1 MWSNSWRASRR
12 PDLEAL
18 SFGLA
23 IAAVSAVSIV
33 FLVAPTL
40 ILLLTS
46 FTDSESLKF
55 PPAGYSWR
63 WYAALVDADQLLD
76 AAWNSLVVAF
86 WTTVASVVLGVS
98 AALGIGRSRAP
109 WAKAADALFMS
120 PLLLPALAFGFG
132 ALIYF
137 NTIGLAQSILGL
149 VLGHVAVCVPFV
161 LRNSIAALSQLDPAM
176 LEASESLGAG
186 RFYTFRRVTLPL
198 IAPGVGAGAFI
209 AFMSS
214 FDNIPVSLFM
224 ADARTQ
230 MLPIHLWEIIET
242 NLDVRTAAASGVIV
256 VATLALMVLA
266 ERFAGLTKQLR

>member
-1 MWSNSWRASRR
+1 MRR
-12 PDLEAL
+12 RRDYEAL
-18 SFGLA
+18 SFGVAIGVLSAVA
-23 IAAVSAVSIV
+23 IA
-33 FLVAPTL
+33 FLIAPTL

-55 PPAGYSWR
+55 PPSGYSFR
-63 WYAALVDADQLLD
+63 WYAALLEADQLL
-76 AAWNSLVVAF
+76 ATAWNSLVVAC
-86 WTTVASVVLGVS
+86 WTTVASVVLGVT
-98 AALGIGRSRAP
+98 AALGIGRSRSP

-132 ALIYF
+132 ALIFF
-137 NTIGLAQSILGL
+137 NMIGLVQSIAGL
-149 VLGHVAVCVPFV
+149 TLGHVVVCVPFV

-176 LEASESLGAG
+176 LEASESLGAS

-214 FDNIPVSLFM
+214 FDNIPVSLFV

-230 MLPIHLWEIIET
+230 MLPIYLWEIIET

-256 VATLALMVLA
+256 VATLVLMILA